1 MQLNILQLYL
11 NDLMIFFTFLKL
23 SIVLYELNH
32 PL

>member
-11 NDLMIFFTFLKL
+11 NSLMKNFTFLEL
-23 SIVLYELNH
+23 TTLLHELNH